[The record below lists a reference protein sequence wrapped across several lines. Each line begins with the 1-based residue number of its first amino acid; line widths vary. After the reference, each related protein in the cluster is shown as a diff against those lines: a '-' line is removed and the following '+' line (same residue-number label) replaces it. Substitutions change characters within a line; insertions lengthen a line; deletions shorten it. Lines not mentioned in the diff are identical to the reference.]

1 MAVAG
6 WRVWRRGGRAS
17 VLALR
22 LFVVQLVLNVGWS
35 VVFWLPGLAFGE
47 LLVLWGA
54 LRRDFE
60 LHHLVVECMSP
71 LAETRRT
78 AEQGILP

>member
-1 MAVAG
+1 
-6 WRVWRRGGRAS
+6 
-17 VLALR
+17 
-22 LFVVQLVLNVGWS
+22 
-35 VVFWLPGLAFGE
+35 VFWLPGLAFGE